1 MESKLN
7 NMKKKVGR
15 PKIPDDQKKTY
26 QRIAIYPESYQ
37 KIKLKTKPF
46 TDLEI
51 KDYIKNL
58 VDNDS
63 N

>member
-1 MESKLN
+1 MN
-7 NMKKKVGR
+7 NTRKVGR
-15 PKIPDDQKKTY
+15 PKLPDDQKKQY
-26 QRIAIYPESYQ
+26 QRIAIYPETYQ
-37 KIKLKTKPF
+37 KIKSKTKPF
-46 TDLEI
+46 TDVEI